1 MPLYHLA
8 GFYEPFAA
16 ISHLLGVALFFILGL
31 ALIRRAAGDRAKAAL
46 FALYAVA
53 NMLQFLMSGFYHMTV
68 RGSAANELFGRLDHA
83 AVFLSIV
90 GVFTPIYSL
99 CYRRRQRRL
108 LLATVWIPAIC
119 GILFTTVFANDAAEG
134 LRLALYQA
142 MGWSSIVVLVDLWR
156 RFGFTFVWP
165 IMAGGAMISVAA
177 LTQHLGWPTLIP
189 GVLHAH
195 ETFHVILLIGSVHQW
210 QFLCQL
216 SDRRFTVSD
225 KKPRSVVIAAPGISQ
240 PVAQAA

>member
-16 ISHLLGVALFFILGL
+16 ISHLVGVALFFILGL
-31 ALIRRAAGDRAKAAL
+31 VLIRRTAGDRVKAAL

-53 NMLQFLMSGFYHMTV
+53 NMLQFLMSGLYHMTV

-90 GVFTPIYSL
+90 GVFTPIYTL
-99 CYRRRQRRL
+99 CYRGRPRGL
-108 LLATVWIPAIC
+108 LLAMAWIPATF
-119 GILFTTVFANDAAEG
+119 GVLFTTVFANDAAEG

-156 RFGFTFVWP
+156 RYGFTFVWP
-165 IMAGGAMISVAA
+165 IMAGGVMISVAA
-177 LTQHLGWPTLIP
+177 LAQHLGWPILVP
-189 GVLHAH
+189 GVIHAH
-195 ETFHVILLIGSVHQW
+195 ETFHVILLIGSVQQW

-216 SDRRFTVSD
+216 ADRRFSAAD
-225 KKPRSVVIAAPGISQ
+225 KKPRRAQAAIPGIAA